1 VSAAGAAA
9 MASAALGSSAGGTTD
24 WDTGFFSGP
33 SAIITAAGQANVIV
47 TTISSALDAST
58 STTIDEAT
66 RDAWDLFKL
75 NWLAWYASHITGQNV
90 TEEWFTEDL
99 AGELTYYENRITTWG
114 QELQSKG
121 LVIPGGVPSPPKNNL
136 GLPTGGQII
145 GVGLVLLTIIIAWK
159 AL

>member
-1 VSAAGAAA
+1 LSAAGAAA
-9 MASAALGSSAGGTTD
+9 MASAALGSSGGATE

-33 SAIITAAGQANVIV
+33 SALITAAGQANVIV
-47 TTISSALDAST
+47 TTISSALDANS
-58 STTIDEAT
+58 STTIDEPT

-75 NWLAWYASHITGQNV
+75 NWLAWYNSHISGQNV
-90 TEEWFTEDL
+90 TEEWLTEDL
-99 AGELTYYENRITTWG
+99 AGELTFYENKITTWG
-114 QELQSKG
+114 QQLQALG
-121 LVIPGGVPSPPKNNL
+121 LTIPGGVPSPPKNNL

>member
-1 VSAAGAAA
+1 
-9 MASAALGSSAGGTTD
+9 MASAALGSSGGATE

-33 SAIITAAGQANVIV
+33 SALITAAGQANVIV
-47 TTISSALDAST
+47 TTISSALDANS
-58 STTIDEAT
+58 STTIDEPT

-75 NWLAWYASHITGQNV
+75 NWLAWYNSHISGQNV
-90 TEEWFTEDL
+90 TEEWLTEDL
-99 AGELTYYENRITTWG
+99 AGELTFYENKITTWG
-114 QELQSKG
+114 QQLQALG
-121 LVIPGGVPSPPKNNL
+121 LTIPGGVPSPPKNNL